1 MGSTVRRRRFIVS
14 NHLSGPE
21 LKPPG
26 GDGRLDFTDLFAF
39 QAPNDPSRCV
49 LIMDANPFAP
59 SMGEGL
65 HPDAVYRI
73 NIDTDGDLQADVAF
87 SIVFSPPDDSGHQ
100 SATVRLATGEQ
111 ARDHHA
117 SGEVIVEGAE
127 LSSGPQPNVVKAG
140 PYTFAAGLRSDPFFA
155 DIDGILNNFQW
166 TGNDTIADKN
176 VYSMALEFPME
187 LLGPS
192 SSLALWARVSL
203 RSDGSLTSVDRGGQ
217 PTVTAIFNPEDAKD
231 EYNRGEPAEDRQ
243 LYLERFAE
251 VLEHAGG
258 YGHDEAVTA
267 AKQILP
273 DVLRF
278 DFSKPATFPNGRVP
292 TDHVIEARL
301 AILGNGQIP
310 SDGLKPHDDL
320 LSEFPYLG
328 APHAAAAAS

>member
-1 MGSTVRRRRFIVS
+1 VS
-14 NHLSGPE
+14 NHLSGPD

-39 QAPNDPSRCV
+39 QAPGDPSRCV
-49 LIMDANPFAP
+49 LIMDVNPFAP

-73 NIDTDGDLQADVAF
+73 NIDNDGDLQADVAF
-87 SIVFSPPDDSGHQ
+87 SFVFSPPDDNGRQ
-100 SATVRLATGEQ
+100 SATVRMARGEQ
-111 ARDHHA
+111 AREPHA
-117 SGEVIVEGAE
+117 SGEAIVEGVE
-127 LSSGPQPNVVKAG
+127 LSSGLKPNVVKAG

-155 DIDGILNNFQW
+155 DFDGFLNNFQW
-166 TGNDTIADKN
+166 TGKDTIADKN
-176 VYSMALEFPME
+176 VYSIALEFPIE

-192 SSLALWARVSL
+192 SNLALWARVSL
-203 RSDGSLTSVDRGGQ
+203 RGNGSIMSVDRGGQ

-231 EYNRGEPAEDRQ
+231 EYNQGEPAQDRQ
-243 LYLERFAE
+243 RYLERFAE

-258 YGHDEAVTA
+258 YEHEDAVAA

-328 APHAAAAAS
+328 APHEAATPAS

>member
-1 MGSTVRRRRFIVS
+1 MS

-49 LIMDANPFAP
+49 LIMDVNPFAP

-65 HPDAVYRI
+65 HPDAIYRI
-73 NIDTDGDLQADVAF
+73 NIDNDGDLQPDVAF
-87 SIVFSPPDDSGHQ
+87 SVVFSPPDENGRQ
-100 SATVRLATGEQ
+100 SARVRLATGEE
-111 ARDHHA
+111 ARHPHV
-117 SGEVIVEGAE
+117 SGEIILEGAE
-127 LSSGPQPNVVKAG
+127 LSSGPEPNIVKTG

-155 DIDGILNNFQW
+155 DFDGLLNNFQW
-166 TGNDTIADKN
+166 TGHDTIGDKN
-176 VYSMALEFPME
+176 VYSMALEFPSDI
-187 LLGPS
+187 LGPS
-192 SSLALWARVSL
+192 SNLALWARVSL
-203 RSDGSLTSVDRGGQ
+203 KTNGTLRSMDRGGQ
-217 PTVTAIFNPEDAKD
+217 PTVTAFFNPEDAKD
-231 EYNRGEPAEDRQ
+231 EYNQAEPAQDRQ
-243 LYLERFAE
+243 RYLERFAE

-258 YGHDEAVTA
+258 YGHDDAIEA
-267 AKQILP
+267 AKEILP

-278 DFSKPATFPNGRVP
+278 DFSKQARFPNGRVP
-292 TDHVIEARL
+292 TDHVVEARL

-328 APHAAAAAS
+328 PPHEAAASGS